1 MRYVMDCNSVFRQF
15 IQSSPSPHSMSQQM
29 HKEDSEMLESG
40 PGSPAKLFKS
50 SFTIDSIL
58 GRQESEGA
66 SRNDVD
72 IVSVEKKTEELRP
85 PTDAMQHTKQANMWA
100 PSTTPLTPSYNM
112 MLLPG
117 FGISPPHIPVVGAQ
131 PHRLLYRNQMCTCG
145 DPGKYHHMSVQ
156 LTNEPNY
163 SGGIALVD
171 PSFRHP
177 LSFHECYFAGNHI
190 TCPIESIININVLI

>member
-1 MRYVMDCNSVFRQF
+1 MDCNSVYRQYM
-15 IQSSPSPHSMSQQM
+15 QSSPSPHLMSQHL
-29 HKEDSEMLESG
+29 HKDDSEMLESV

-58 GRQESEGA
+58 GRQEIDGTG
-66 SRNDVD
+66 RDDVD
-72 IVSVEKKTEELRP
+72 IVSIENKTEELR
-85 PTDAMQHTKQANMWA
+85 TSADHLQHTKQANIWA
-100 PSTTPLTPSYNM
+100 PSTAPLTPSYNM

-117 FGISPPHIPVVGAQ
+117 FGVSPPQFPVMGAQ
-131 PHRLLYRNQMCTCG
+131 PHRVLYKNQMCTCG
-145 DPGKYHHMSVQ
+145 DPGKYHHMAVQ

-177 LSFHECYFAGNHI
+177 LSFHECYFPGN
-190 TCPIESIININVLI
+190 